1 MELTNE
7 FLLTAAHYKM
17 IVLYVVFLLVTIIDR
32 KVTSMT
38 VTIIVILLHEYF
50 SDAIFDSLYK
60 IASKDGISFKFAWYG
75 TWTFVNMISIYLIYY
90 LHSRLQLRITHAAYF
105 YSCLLLMYSAAQF
118 IDFFDRAT
126 FNSGFFAEMYQISIF
141 SGNMVMPFLL
151 TAFWLND
158 KRLRKSVYT
167 KAVK

>member
-1 MELTNE
+1 MFQRSSIVGVWVWMEQWISKRRVQHQTWNRNENQTNIQRHHHQQQ
-7 FLLTAAHYKM
+7 LSSNNTRTH
-17 IVLYVVFLLVTIIDR
+17 
-32 KVTSMT
+32 TS
-38 VTIIVILLHEYF
+38 IGNKQRR
-50 SDAIFDSLYK
+50 FD
-60 IASKDGISFKFAWYG
+60 
-75 TWTFVNMISIYLIYY
+75 MISIYLIYY

-167 KAVK
+167 KAVKWISYYCLRCF